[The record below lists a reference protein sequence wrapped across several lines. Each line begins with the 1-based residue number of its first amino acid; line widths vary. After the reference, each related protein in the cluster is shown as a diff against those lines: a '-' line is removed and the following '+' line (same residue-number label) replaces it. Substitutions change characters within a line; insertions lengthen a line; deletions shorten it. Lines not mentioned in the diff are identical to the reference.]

1 MVSTQLKNNNQIGS
15 FPQLKV
21 NNIKYLKPPPTCSK
35 VQVNPHSPFAN
46 CLRQLFFL
54 HMLASQW
61 FNMTQPKALVD
72 YLAGGYVDVCW
83 NKRILSKMWKTYSWY
98 QKRLS
103 RILTILTSAK
113 APTST
118 GLRFWNWSLPL
129 PINLISYP
137 TAILFHFALPFQ
149 HGCAVKPRVF
159 LYLCRAPVTQLLQE
173 LCS

>member
-21 NNIKYLKPPPTCSK
+21 NNIKYLKPPPTVSCCTCWRASDSTWPNRK
-35 VQVNPHSPFAN
+35 LWWITSQVA
-46 CLRQLFFL
+46 
-54 HMLASQW
+54 MY
-61 FNMTQPKALVD
+61 D
-72 YLAGGYVDVCW
+72 ICW

-159 LYLCRAPVTQLLQE
+159 LYLGRAPVTQLLQE